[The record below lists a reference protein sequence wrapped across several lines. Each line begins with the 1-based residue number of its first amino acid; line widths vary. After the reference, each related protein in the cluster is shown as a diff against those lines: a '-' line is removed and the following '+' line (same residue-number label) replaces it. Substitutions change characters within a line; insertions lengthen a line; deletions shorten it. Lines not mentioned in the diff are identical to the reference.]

1 MVGMLVR
8 SLKSDTMRSGFYLLA
23 GCVLFALTAQA
34 FGIAVV
40 QSRQRP
46 VSKVALPG
54 TQVPGPLPERYVPP
68 APVEYPFF

>member
-23 GCVLFALTAQA
+23 GCVLFAMTAQA
-34 FGIAVV
+34 FGIALH
-40 QSRQRP
+40 QSRRT
-46 VSKVALPG
+46 VDRVVVLPG
-54 TQVPGPLPERYVPP
+54 TQVPGPLPERHVPP